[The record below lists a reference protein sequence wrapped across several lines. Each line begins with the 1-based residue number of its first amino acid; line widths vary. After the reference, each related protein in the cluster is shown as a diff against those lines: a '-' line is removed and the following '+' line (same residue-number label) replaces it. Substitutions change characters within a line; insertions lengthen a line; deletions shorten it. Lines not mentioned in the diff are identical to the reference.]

1 MDVDLDNHAEAP
13 VSSPASAG
21 TGDVRSRRSA
31 VDVAVVGT
39 ADAASRAV
47 LRALVAAA
55 ARGTAAAG
63 APADQSRIGTVLA
76 VDLERP
82 PVGGVEY
89 HRCDPAD
96 PALVHA
102 LTGVHCAAY
111 VAAST
116 DLEADLAVG
125 ARARRERSL
134 RRAQTVITAAAA
146 AGVRHLVVV
155 TSAQVYG
162 ADADNPVPL
171 PEDAPLRAPGDVG
184 QVGDLMDV
192 EQLLAVARDVHPGL
206 RVTALRPAALVGEG
220 VDTVLTR
227 HFEAPRLLTVKG
239 AEPAWQFLHVDDL
252 GTAVALVAATGLD
265 GPVSAGA
272 PGHLSQ
278 PEVERLTGMRPV
290 ELSLSAAMGTA
301 DRLHRVGVLPAPAS
315 DLAFVAFPWVV
326 SARRLLDHGW
336 EPVHDNTT
344 CLGVLLDTIRGS
356 HAVAARRL
364 DRKDAAL
371 GAASAAVA
379 LVGTAAIMRRR
390 RRKGGSA

>member
-1 MDVDLDNHAEAP
+1 
-13 VSSPASAG
+13 
-21 TGDVRSRRSA
+21 
-31 VDVAVVGT
+31 
-39 ADAASRAV
+39 V
-47 LRALVAAA
+47 LRALVTAA
-55 ARGTAAAG
+55 ARGTASASRG
-63 APADQSRIGTVLA
+63 GDQARIGTVHA
-76 VDLERP
+76 VDVERP
-82 PVGGVEY
+82 PVGGVEF
-89 HRCDPAD
+89 HACDPSD
-96 PALVHA
+96 PALVDA

-111 VAAST
+111 VAVGT
-116 DLEADLAVG
+116 NLDADLAMG

-162 ADADNPVPL
+162 AHADNPVPI
-171 PEDAPLRAPGDVG
+171 PDDAPLRAPSDDG

-206 RVTALRPAALVGEG
+206 KVTALRPAALVGEG

-227 HFEAPRLLTVKG
+227 HFEAPRLLTLRG

-265 GPVSAGA
+265 GEVTAGA
-272 PGHLSQ
+272 PGHLTQ
-278 PEVERLTGMRPV
+278 QEVERLTGMRPV
-290 ELSLSAAMGTA
+290 ELSMNAAMGTA
-301 DRLHRVGVLPAPAS
+301 DRLHRVGMLPAPAS

-326 SARRLLDHGW
+326 SAQRLLDHGW
-336 EPVHDNTT
+336 APVHDNTT
-344 CLGVLLDTIRGS
+344 SLGVLLDTIRGS